1 MDPEQKV
8 ELIRLLEIPIGAS
21 KAEVQAAYR
30 RQALRL
36 HPDKGGCP
44 EKMKQLNALYEL
56 YKKHPEDPLDTDPLY
71 CEESELSDTDEEDEP
86 DSAYAS
92 TQATRDTQ
100 QQEGTQRDQRETP
113 GPSNHH
119 VSQEQYDRAY
129 CRLLELKWSLEDLF
143 RRQSRKRKQNLEP
156 EFLQLKRRYDSVPWD
171 VFNNI
176 FPN

>member
-30 RQALRL
+30 RQALRF

-71 CEESELSDTDEEDEP
+71 CDESELSEEEDEP

-92 TQATRDTQ
+92 TQATRDAQQDTQ
-100 QQEGTQRDQRETP
+100 NGQQETP
-113 GPSNHH
+113 GPSGHN
-119 VSQEQYDRAY
+119 VSQDQYDRAY

-143 RRQSRKRKQNLEP
+143 RRQARKRKQNLEP